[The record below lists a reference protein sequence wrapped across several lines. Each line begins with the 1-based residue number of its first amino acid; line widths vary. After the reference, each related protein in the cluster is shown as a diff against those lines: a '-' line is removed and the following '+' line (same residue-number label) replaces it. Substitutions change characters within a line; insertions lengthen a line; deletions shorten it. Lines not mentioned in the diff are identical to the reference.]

1 MTRLALWLS
10 LLTILSLAC
19 SLGGSAQDATGPP
32 AEGVPMSRATPT
44 PAEQDQP
51 PTEAVVEPTP
61 GTPVAGGSA
70 QSPSP
75 IRVEPVDDQVPV
87 EIVDMNVRFD
97 VLSPVLFGFVQNVSE
112 ATLSSVE
119 LTIVFFDA
127 DGNEAGTSS
136 GYTIFALI
144 PPGELSPFEIYFP
157 DGVPADVESIGL
169 AAHWNPDY
177 GGSTATREGFNVQVT
192 GSQWTDFGFEVSG
205 TVQNS
210 NTRRARSVYLA
221 FAFYNAQGR
230 LIGLYA
236 DIVEDV
242 EAGETDQFKRN
253 IVPLYFSETEVD
265 RIEII
270 YEGYFE
276 G

>member
-19 SLGGSAQDATGPP
+19 SLGGTAQEATEPP
-32 AEGVPMSRATPT
+32 AEGVPISRATPT

-51 PTEAVVEPTP
+51 PTEAVVESTP
-61 GTPVAGGSA
+61 GASATGGSA
-70 QSPSP
+70 RSPSP
-75 IRVEPVDDQVPV
+75 IRVEPVDDEVPV

-119 LTIVFFDA
+119 LTIVFFNA
-127 DGNEAGTSS
+127 DGSEAGSSS
-136 GYTIFALI
+136 GYTFFALI

-157 DGVPADVESIGL
+157 EGVPADVESIGL
-169 AAHWNPDY
+169 AAQWNPDY
-177 GGSTATREGFNVQVT
+177 GGSTATREGLNVQVT
-192 GSQWTDFGFEVSG
+192 SSEWTDSGLGVSG
-205 TVQNS
+205 TVQNNNS
-210 NTRRARSVYLA
+210 KRVRSVYLA

-253 IVPLYFSETEVD
+253 IVPLYFSETEID
-265 RIEII
+265 RIEVI

-276 G
+276 S